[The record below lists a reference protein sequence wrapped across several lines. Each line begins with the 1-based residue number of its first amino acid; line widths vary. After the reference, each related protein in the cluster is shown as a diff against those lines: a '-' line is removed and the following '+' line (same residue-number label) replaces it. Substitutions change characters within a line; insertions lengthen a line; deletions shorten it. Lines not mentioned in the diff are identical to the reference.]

1 MFHSILFNLTVEPTK
16 SIVMDDLED
25 VEVNLVEIKSMLQY
39 LMEVAPRG
47 AFHNAVDRTLQGA
60 YWLHSAVK
68 NLDHNTGYAM
78 QVALDNF
85 FDEQP

>member
-1 MFHSILFNLTVEPTK
+1 MEPSK
-16 SIVMDDLED
+16 SIVMDNLEEA
-25 VEVNLVEIKSMLQY
+25 EVNLVEIKSMLNY
-39 LMEVAPRG
+39 LMEVTPKG
-47 AFHNAVDRTLQGA
+47 GFHDAVDRTLQGT
-60 YWLHSAVK
+60 YRLHSAVK